1 MSPRQ
6 SWQITRRNVSK
17 VSNIILIVVT
27 LAASDKEVLRWVWS
41 LKAPSFTAEVF
52 HSLSNCGRRGEDG
65 GGREEAPTLR
75 EIEAGH
81 GRDQREATGLR
92 VTTHQATP
100 TQASHRDTFHTQII
114 FNPHKSHYKNN
125 KKFCSIKRLTL
136 SLFSLAVP
144 IVQFPIIFKIFS
156 N

>member
-1 MSPRQ
+1 MISR
-6 SWQITRRNVSK
+6 TVSRE
-17 VSNIILIVVT
+17 SSIILLCVITTRNILSRPWPCQQFCKRTVLYSTQFWHSVGGVE
-27 LAASDKEVLRWVWS
+27 LA
-41 LKAPSFTAEVF
+41 
-52 HSLSNCGRRGEDG
+52 GDG
-65 GGREEAPTLR
+65 AAMEETWPLTER
-75 EIEAGH
+75 EAGH